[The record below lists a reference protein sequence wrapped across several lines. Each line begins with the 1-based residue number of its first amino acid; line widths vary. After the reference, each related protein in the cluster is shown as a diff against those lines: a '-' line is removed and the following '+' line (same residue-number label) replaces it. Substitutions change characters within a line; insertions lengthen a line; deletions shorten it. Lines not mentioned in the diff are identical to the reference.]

1 MRKTFSVGWENVT
14 TLRYSFCY
22 NRFVAFLSLPFLTM
36 LVVFQYNERGQL
48 PYMPA
53 FHSYWQPVQVHMK
66 ITRNYDIRNNLS
78 KSTLYYD
85 YSKREILTIR
95 NQCICRRKK
104 VHAIVV
110 SFAIVAVF
118 PCMILKWNT
127 VVAILGLRLFVNRI
141 FLFKVTQIP
150 TVMSNL

>member
-1 MRKTFSVGWENVT
+1 MGKHHNTPVFLV
-14 TLRYSFCY
+14 CY
-22 NRFVAFLSLPFLTM
+22 NRFVAFRSLPFLTL

-127 VVAILGLRLFVNRI
+127 VVAILGLRSFVNM
-141 FLFKVTQIP
+141 FLFKV
-150 TVMSNL
+150 S